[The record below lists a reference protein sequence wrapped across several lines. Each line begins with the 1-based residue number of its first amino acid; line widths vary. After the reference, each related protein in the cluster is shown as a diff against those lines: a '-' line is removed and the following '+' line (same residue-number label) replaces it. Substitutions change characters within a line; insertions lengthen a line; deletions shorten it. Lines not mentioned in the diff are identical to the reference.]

1 MNILN
6 PQQLPDTAY
15 TYRSD
20 ERGLAPVFDAAIDE
34 LIELDCSPATVVA
47 FYLESIVV
55 EEEHAPSKTSSSQ
68 DADKAKEK
76 DEDTASIRSGHER
89 PTTGCSTASYLATDD
104 DTAFITSKEKVG
116 NYDDTQRSI
125 YTLLRYLGD
134 QHHKLFA
141 ALDTEHH
148 KCTFTCF
155 DTRSALA
162 VSVETALHKPCLIDR
177 PGLRLVVSSPELV

>member
-15 TYRSD
+15 TYRSA
-20 ERGLAPVFDAAIDE
+20 ERGFAPVFDAAIDE
-34 LIELDCSPATVVA
+34 LIELDCSHAKVVA
-47 FYLESIVV
+47 FYLESIVVSV

-89 PTTGCSTASYLATDD
+89 PTTARSTASYLVTGR
-104 DTAFITSKEKVG
+104 FYNVEG
-116 NYDDTQRSI
+116 ENDTQRSI
-125 YTLLRYLGD
+125 GTLLWYLGD

-148 KCTFTCF
+148 KCTFTRF

-162 VSVETALHKPCLIDR
+162 VSVDTVLYKPCLIDR
-177 PGLRLVVSSPELV
+177 PGLRLVFSSPELV

>member
-1 MNILN
+1 MDILN
-6 PQQLPDTAY
+6 PRQLPDMAY

-34 LIELDCSPATVVA
+34 LIELDCSPAKVVA
-47 FYLESIVV
+47 FYLESIVVSV

-68 DADKAKEK
+68 DADTAKEK

-89 PTTGCSTASYLATDD
+89 PTTGCSTASYLVTGRS
-104 DTAFITSKEKVG
+104 SKGKVG
-116 NYDDTQRSI
+116 SYDDTQRSI
-125 YTLLRYLGD
+125 DTLLWYLGD

-141 ALDTEHH
+141 ALHTEHH

-162 VSVETALHKPCLIDR
+162 VSVDTVLYKPCLIDR
-177 PGLRLVVSSPELV
+177 PGLRLVFSSPELV